1 MKVSN
6 PKRMAAYIAFFSSV
20 ITGLVEMLFIYSTL
34 ERQLPMV
41 ITSIL
46 VVFAA
51 VYFMVYFLL
60 SEFIFQK
67 INPIYKTINNLNL
80 PAENMRKDLDKEN
93 LIEDLNRE
101 VVDWANVKT
110 RELDQLREMADY
122 RKEFLGNVSHEM
134 KTPIFNVQG
143 YILTLLDGG
152 IDDPAI
158 NKLYLQR
165 AEKSIN
171 RLINIVSDLDTISRL
186 DTGEVK
192 IKFET
197 FDIVELAREVLELQE
212 MRAQKQGVRLKLK
225 NNFDTAI
232 MVLADRKRIQ
242 EVLINL
248 VINSIKYSSKNGL
261 TTIDFHDMDDNI
273 MVEVADNGVGIPN
286 ADLPRIFE
294 RFYRVDKSRSR
305 NQGGTGLGLA
315 IVKHIIEAHNQKINV
330 RSTEKKGTSFT
341 FTLKKWS

>member
-6 PKRMAAYIAFFSSV
+6 PKKMAAYVAFFTAV
-20 ITGLVEMLFIYSTL
+20 ITGLVEMIFIYSAL
-34 ERQLPMV
+34 ERLLPIV

-51 VYFMVYFLL
+51 VYFMVYYLL

-67 INPIYKTINNLNL
+67 INPIYKTINNLPTKNI
-80 PAENMRKDLDKEN
+80 RKELDKDN
-93 LIEDLNRE
+93 MIEDLNRE
-101 VVDWANVKT
+101 VVDWAKGKT
-110 RELDQLREMADY
+110 KEVEQLREMADY
-122 RKEFLGNVSHEM
+122 RREFLGNVSHEM

-152 IDDPAI
+152 IDDPSI

-165 AEKSIN
+165 AERSIN
-171 RLINIVSDLDTISRL
+171 RLINIVGDLDTISRL
-186 DTGEVK
+186 DTGEME
-192 IKFET
+192 IKFES
-197 FDIVELAREVLELQE
+197 FDIVELAREVLDLQD
-212 MRAQKQGVRLKLK
+212 MRAQKQSVKLKLK
-225 NNFDTAI
+225 NNFDKTI
-232 MVLADRKRIQ
+232 MVLADRKRIH

-248 VINSIKYSSKNGL
+248 VINSIKYSSKNGV
-261 TTIDFHDMDDNI
+261 TTIDFHDMDDNV
-273 MVEVADNGVGIPN
+273 MVEVADNGVGIPH

>member
-6 PKRMAAYIAFFSSV
+6 PKKMAAYVAFFTAV
-20 ITGLVEMLFIYSTL
+20 ITGLVEMIFIYSAL
-34 ERQLPMV
+34 ERLLPIV

-51 VYFMVYFLL
+51 VYFMVYYLL

-67 INPIYKTINNLNL
+67 INPIYKTINNLPTKNI
-80 PAENMRKDLDKEN
+80 RKELDKDN
-93 LIEDLNRE
+93 MIEDLNRE
-101 VVDWANVKT
+101 VVDWAKGKT
-110 RELDQLREMADY
+110 KEVEQLREMADY
-122 RKEFLGNVSHEM
+122 RREFLGNVSHEM

-152 IDDPAI
+152 IDDPSI

-165 AEKSIN
+165 AERSIN
-171 RLINIVSDLDTISRL
+171 RLINIVGDLDTISRL
-186 DTGEVK
+186 DTGEME
-192 IKFET
+192 IKFES
-197 FDIVELAREVLELQE
+197 FDIVELAREVLDLQD
-212 MRAQKQGVRLKLK
+212 MRAQKQSVKLKLK
-225 NNFDTAI
+225 NNFDKMI
-232 MVLADRKRIQ
+232 MVLADRKRIH

-248 VINSIKYSSKNGL
+248 VINSIKYSSKNGV
-261 TTIDFHDMDDNI
+261 TTIDFHDMDDNV
-273 MVEVADNGVGIPN
+273 MVEVADNGVGIPH

>member
-6 PKRMAAYIAFFSSV
+6 PKKMAAYIAFFTAV
-20 ITGLVEMLFIYSTL
+20 ITGLAEMIFIYTAL
-34 ERQLPMV
+34 EKQLPAV

-51 VYFMVYFLL
+51 VYFLVNYLL

-80 PAENMRKDLDKEN
+80 PADNIRNELGKEN

-101 VVDWANVKT
+101 VVDWAKGKT
-110 RELDQLREMADY
+110 RELEQLREMSDY
-122 RKEFLGNVSHEM
+122 RREFLGNVSHEM

-197 FDIVELAREVLELQE
+197 FDIVELAREVIELQD

-225 NNFDTAI
+225 NNFDKSL

-248 VINSIKYSSKNGL
+248 VINSIKYSSKNGV
-261 TTIDFHDMDDNI
+261 TNIDFHDMDDNI